1 MFSCLALLASFAPAG
16 DWTALEAPA
25 LCAPPAPSSE
35 PGALLD
41 GIHVLLRP
49 RGNDEQ
55 ELFITELASSDHS
68 AFPNVKPDEIRSE
81 LHRRI
86 VSILSMLLLP
96 FLALPFAIGRARS
109 PRAYR
114 IAIALG
120 LLVAYYEIIQQGAL
134 ATRTS
139 GFSPWVTQWLPLAL
153 LAAFSLWRFYVVS
166 FRLGGEGLDRW
177 LVPLQEFASRLTTR
191 FLALFGIRRGEA

>member
-1 MFSCLALLASFAPAG
+1 MWSYVPAGHALMAEAESAVAGLPLASIIPA
-16 DWTALEAPA
+16 
-25 LCAPPAPSSE
+25 
-35 PGALLD
+35 
-41 GIHVLLRP
+41 I
-49 RGNDEQ
+49 
-55 ELFITELASSDHS
+55 
-68 AFPNVKPDEIRSE
+68 
-81 LHRRI
+81 
-86 VSILSMLLLP
+86 
-96 FLALPFAIGRARS
+96 
-109 PRAYR
+109 
-114 IAIALG
+114 IALG